1 MGSPFSLVL
10 LRGKADGWI
19 NALMNAFGYNF
30 FKLLRA
36 FAYLVFF
43 ILRWCRI
50 GLGRPIGSCETRIG
64 DSLKSLLPKQ
74 IRLA

>member
-1 MGSPFSLVL
+1 LVL

-19 NALMNAFGYNF
+19 NALMSAFGYNF
-30 FKLLRA
+30 CKLLRA
-36 FAYLVFF
+36 FAYLVFY

-50 GLGRPIGSCETRIG
+50 TLERPIGSCETRIG
-64 DSLKSLLPKQ
+64 DYLRSLLPTQ